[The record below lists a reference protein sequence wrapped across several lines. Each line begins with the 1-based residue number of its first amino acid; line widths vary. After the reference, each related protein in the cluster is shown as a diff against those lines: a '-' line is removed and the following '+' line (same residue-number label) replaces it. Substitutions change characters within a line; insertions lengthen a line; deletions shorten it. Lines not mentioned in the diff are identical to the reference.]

1 MNEKI
6 EIRQVKANESI
17 KKNAVI
23 REVAQITGQTQGVV
37 RDVLNA
43 FTDVAQREMIIT
55 GAFDWKGLPTVTSQ
69 VRKSCLRYQEEIDKT
84 LLYPETCYLTAKVP
98 EPVKKLHR
106 EMFRVQTNEENGT
119 TPENWWEPYVY
130 CDGDYKKKK

>member
-55 GAFDWKGLPTVTSQ
+55 GAFDWKGLPTVTRQ
-69 VRKSCLRYQEEIDKT
+69 VRKSFLRYQEEIDKT

-106 EMFRVQTNEENGT
+106 EMFRVQTNEENET

>member
-55 GAFDWKGLPTVTSQ
+55 GAFDWKGLPTVTRQ
-69 VRKSCLRYQEEIDKT
+69 VRKSFLRYQEEIDKT

-119 TPENWWEPYVY
+119 TPKNWWEPYVY

>member
-6 EIRQVKANESI
+6 EIRQVKVNESI

-55 GAFDWKGLPTVTSQ
+55 GAFDWKGLPTVTRQ
-69 VRKSCLRYQEEIDKT
+69 VRKSFLRYQEEIDKT